1 MLSAPTRQT
10 HPELWWQIPL
20 WGLGHHQVKPSPM
33 PGWEGGSSSDTQC
46 THSWGKLASCWA
58 HRESWDTRRSPRGTA
73 EETPEQGEPL
83 HPILHFL
90 TNKDAVNLSSR
101 YNWPR
106 LYSCQEKKLLKIL
119 RLQIMKVHRDL
130 LEGASSPADPTD
142 PPQSSQHHRA
152 QVKPPTATCQ
162 SLLPKKWKT
171 PSSVH

>member
-1 MLSAPTRQT
+1 MTNSPLRARSPPSQAQPHAWMGGRVQ
-10 HPELWWQIPL
+10 LWHTVHSL
-20 WGLGHHQVKPSPM
+20 LGKA
-33 PGWEGGSSSDTQC
+33 GI
-46 THSWGKLASCWA
+46 LLA

-90 TNKDAVNLSSR
+90 NNKDAVNLSSR